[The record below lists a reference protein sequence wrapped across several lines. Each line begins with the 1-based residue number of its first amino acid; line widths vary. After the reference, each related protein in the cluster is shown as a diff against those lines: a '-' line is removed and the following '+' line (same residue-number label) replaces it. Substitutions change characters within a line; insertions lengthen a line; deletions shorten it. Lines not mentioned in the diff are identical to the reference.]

1 MTQSEFL
8 EKVHGLIALAE
19 TKGGSI
25 TESMM
30 TEPFVQENLSAE
42 QLLSLRSFLQASG
55 VTVVSDQEGQA
66 GRKSAMRP
74 VKMAAAR
81 QTSQLKDKEKLIYN
95 SYLEELALVKVYA
108 PEEEE
113 SLLKRKA
120 AGDRTAREKLV
131 EGNLRQVVELA
142 GRYGGKGV
150 PLTDLIQEGNMELL
164 LVVDDHETG
173 SLRDAIEARVAEA
186 MERLLEE
193 HAGHD
198 AFKNRMADMANKLM
212 DASEELAGDNGEQPT
227 IEELAKKLH
236 VRPDEVKAVMKMSM
250 DAMTIDE
257 TGLGGE

>member
-1 MTQSEFL
+1 MNQSEFL

-19 TKGGSI
+19 TRGGSI

-30 TEPFVQENLSAE
+30 TEPFAKEALNAE

-55 VTVVSDQEGQA
+55 VTVVSDEEGQS
-66 GRKSAMRP
+66 GKRPAMRP
-74 VKMAAAR
+74 VKMAAGR
-81 QTSQLKDKEKLIYN
+81 PGSQLKDKEKLIYN
-95 SYLEELALVKVYA
+95 SYLEELALVKGYR

-113 SLLKRKA
+113 GLLKQKA
-120 AGDRTAREKLV
+120 AGGKAARDRLI

-142 GRYGGKGV
+142 GRYAGKGV

-164 LVVDDHETG
+164 LLVDAHESG
-173 SLRDAIEARVAEA
+173 SLREAIEVQVAEA